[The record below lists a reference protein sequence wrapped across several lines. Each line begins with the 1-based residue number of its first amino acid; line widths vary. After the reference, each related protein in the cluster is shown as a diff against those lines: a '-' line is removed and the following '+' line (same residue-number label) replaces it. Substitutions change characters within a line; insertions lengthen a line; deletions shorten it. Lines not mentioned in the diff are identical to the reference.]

1 VGGVPYDFDP
11 RSNLGTIVMDVAV
24 NMNFCFYQGVW
35 LWCSARV
42 TRIPAYSTLHSLL
55 KVIKLLNT
63 IYF

>member
-1 VGGVPYDFDP
+1 MSYDFDS
-11 RSNLGTIVMDVAV
+11 RSNLLGTVVMDVPV

-42 TRIPAYSTLHSLL
+42 TRTLHSLL
-55 KVIKLLNT
+55 KIPKLLNT